1 MPEPSIFVSL
11 ADALEADWHH
21 QARPAQLTPPGDWS
35 VWLVLAGRGWGKTRT
50 GSEFVRSQIRAGCDR
65 IALIGATAADTRDV
79 IIEGESG
86 ILNTSP
92 NHDRP
97 VYEPSKRR
105 LTWPNGATAIAYSA
119 DEPDRL
125 RGPQH
130 SAAYCDELASWRY
143 PDAWDQLRLGLRL
156 GRNPRVLAT
165 TTPRPV
171 KLIRDLIKREGQ
183 DVFVTRG
190 ITTDNAANLPASYL
204 AEMQARYGGTRL
216 GRQELMA
223 EILEDVPGA
232 LFQRDWIE
240 RDRVEKAPE
249 LRRIVVAIDP
259 AASSGED
266 ADETGIVVCGI
277 GVDKRGYVLEDIS
290 GRYAPHEWAMHA
302 IAAYHRHKA
311 DRIIAEKNNGGEMVE
326 NTIRM
331 VDPNVAYKAVHAS
344 RGKVTRAEPVAAL
357 YEQRRIS
364 HVGSHPQLEDQQC
377 NFSSDFD
384 RNKSGSPDRL
394 DACVWALTELI
405 VEGSPGWGIIEW
417 TRLEAEKMNAQR
429 VDPGDTSQ
437 FTVSL
442 IAPLGI
448 SHVCLMSGRSIA
460 VPPDRVVSMTTED
473 SKPLLAIGWTTNN
486 LEMRNV

>member
-1 MPEPSIFVSL
+1 MPEPSLLASL

-21 QARPAQLTPPGDWS
+21 QARPAQLTPPGDWL
-35 VWLVLAGRGWGKTRT
+35 VWLVIAGRGWGKTRC
-50 GSEFVRSQIRAGCDR
+50 GSEFVRAQIKSGCDR
-65 IALIGATAADTRDV
+65 VALIGATAADTRDV
-79 IIEGESG
+79 LIEGESG
-86 ILNTSP
+86 ILSTSP

-97 VYEPSKRR
+97 IYEPSKRR

-130 SAAYCDELASWRY
+130 AAAYCDEIASWRY
-143 PDAWDQLRLGLRL
+143 PDAWHQLRFGLRL

-165 TTPRPV
+165 TTPRPI
-171 KLIRDLIKREGQ
+171 KLIRDLIKREGR

-190 ITTDNAANLPASYL
+190 ITTENAANLPASYL

-232 LFQRDWIE
+232 LWQRDWIE

-249 LRRIVVAIDP
+249 MRRIVVAIDP

-266 ADETGIVVCGI
+266 ADETGIVVAGL
-277 GVDKRGYVLEDIS
+277 GFDGRGYVLEDVS

-302 IAAYHRHKA
+302 ISAYHRHKA

-331 VDPNVAYKAVHAS
+331 VDANVAYRAVHAS

-364 HVGSHPQLEDQQC
+364 HVGSLPQLEDQQC

-384 RNKSGSPDRL
+384 RSRSGSPDRL
-394 DACVWALTELI
+394 DAMVWALTDLI

-417 TRLEAEKMNAQR
+417 TRLEAEKANAPR
-429 VDPGDTSQ
+429 ASQ
-437 FTVSL
+437 NDASTFTVAL
-442 IAPLGI
+442 LAPVGI
-448 SHVCLMSGRSIA
+448 SHVNLMSGRSVA
-460 VPPDRVVSMTTED
+460 VPPDREVQMTKVD
-473 SKPLLAIGWTTNN
+473 AAPLLAISWTTND
-486 LEMRNV
+486 LE